1 MDMSDEIKVL
11 QSNVRELQSQLNDA
25 QKRIGELIKEKS
37 ASNEEVVQQ
46 KQFIQELTNELK
58 RVNSETEQK
67 IQKQMDDI
75 PALMDSKHFLR
86 EGK

>member
-1 MDMSDEIKVL
+1 MSDEIKVL

-58 RVNSETEQK
+58 RVNSEAEQK

>member
-1 MDMSDEIKVL
+1 MSDEIKVL